1 MLRGTSNFGGR
12 QQQIP
17 YRTDRWIMETTKNSA
32 NRIQLLMRA
41 YERFVPNE
49 FLNMLGKEDITSIQ
63 LGDQIETNMTILF
76 SDIRGFTSM
85 SEELTPQQTFDFLN
99 SYLSQME
106 PVIMSHNGIID
117 KYIGDA
123 IMALFPASADN
134 ALNCANAMIERLGEY
149 NIGRKRAGYEPI
161 RIGIGLNSGLLM
173 LGTIGG
179 SKRMEGTVIGDAVN
193 LASRIEGLSKTYGVP
208 LLISEHTFY
217 NLTQPERISIRFLD
231 RVIVKGKAQPQSVYE
246 VFEKDP
252 IQIKEGKAATKRI
265 FEEALAH
272 YHLKHIDV
280 AKKMLQECLQHNPMD
295 KPAQVYLDR
304 CKKFIRTGVHE
315 STGELAREVK
325 WTKDFEFG
333 VTEIDDQHR
342 ALFAQCNKLLNAVL
356 TNREIEEVNEVVTFL
371 DTYVASHFHDE
382 EHLMEEYKYPF
393 TDFQKWQHAKFSKY
407 FNSLKQEIR
416 ELDDSNRYF
425 ILLRV
430 QLLVVDWLVN
440 HTLKLDTHLGRFI
453 KTKKA

>member
-1 MLRGTSNFGGR
+1 
-12 QQQIP
+12 
-17 YRTDRWIMETTKNSA
+17 
-32 NRIQLLMRA
+32 
-41 YERFVPNE
+41 
-49 FLNMLGKEDITSIQ
+49 MLGKEDITSLQ
-63 LGDQIETNMTILF
+63 LGDQIEKNMTILF
-76 SDIRGFTSM
+76 SDIRGFTSI

-99 SYLSQME
+99 SYLGQME
-106 PVIMSHNGIID
+106 PVIMSHNGVID

-134 ALNCANAMIERLGEY
+134 ALNCANAMIRKLGEY
-149 NIGRKRAGYEPI
+149 NVGRKRAGYEPI
-161 RIGIGLNSGLLM
+161 KIGIGLNSGLLM

-193 LASRIEGLSKTYGVP
+193 LASRIEGLSKTYGVQ

-246 VFEKDP
+246 VFDNDP
-252 IQIKEGKAATKRI
+252 VQIKEGKLSTKKM

-280 AKKMLQECLQHNPMD
+280 AKKMLRECLQHNPLD

-304 CKKFIRTGVHE
+304 CKTFIQTGVHE
-315 STGELAREVK
+315 STGELAHEVK
-325 WTKDFEFG
+325 WTRDSEFG
-333 VTEIDDQHR
+333 VTEIDNQHR
-342 ALFAQCNKLLNAVL
+342 ALFAQSNKLMNAVR

-371 DTYVASHFHDE
+371 DTYVTRHFHYE
-382 EHLMEEYKYPF
+382 EHLMEKYKYPF
-393 TDFQKWQHAKFSKY
+393 TDYQKWHHNKFSEH
-407 FNSLKQEIR
+407 FNNLRQEIR
-416 ELDDSNRYF
+416 QLDDSNRYF

-430 QLLVVDWLVN
+430 QLLVVDWWVN
-440 HTLKLDTHLGRFI
+440 HISKLDTHLGRFI

>member
-1 MLRGTSNFGGR
+1 MD
-12 QQQIP
+12 I
-17 YRTDRWIMETTKNSA
+17 TKNSE
-32 NRIQLLMRA
+32 NHIQLLIRA

-49 FLNMLGKEDITSIQ
+49 FLNMLGKENITSIQ
-63 LGDQIETNMTILF
+63 LGDQIEKNMTILF
-76 SDIRGFTSM
+76 SDIRGFTSL
-85 SEELTPQQTFDFLN
+85 SEKLTPQQTFDFLN
-99 SYLSQME
+99 SYLREME

-134 ALNCANAMIERLGEY
+134 ALSCANAMIERLGEY

-161 RIGIGLNSGLLM
+161 KIGIGLNSGLVM

-179 SKRMEGTVIGDAVN
+179 SERMEGTVIGDAVN

-231 RVIVKGKAQPQSVYE
+231 RVIVKGKAHPQSVYE
-246 VFEKDP
+246 VFDSDP
-252 IQIKEGKAATKRI
+252 VQIKEGKLSTKKI

-272 YHLKHIDV
+272 YHLRHIDV
-280 AKKMLQECLQHNPMD
+280 AKKILQECLQHNPLD

-315 STGELAREVK
+315 STGELAHAVK
-325 WTKDFEFG
+325 WTKDSEFG

-342 ALFAQCNKLLNAVL
+342 ALFSQCNKLLDAVR
-356 TNREIEEVNEVVTFL
+356 TNREIEEVNEVITFL
-371 DTYVASHFHDE
+371 DVYVTRHFHYE

-393 TDFQKWQHAKFSKY
+393 TDYQKWQHNKFSEHL
-407 FNSLKQEIR
+407 NNLRQEIR

-430 QLLVVDWLVN
+430 QLLVVDWWVN
-440 HTLKLDTHLGRFI
+440 HISKLDTHLGRFI
-453 KTKKA
+453 KRKTSEDVRSSSFISHEI